1 MAATEQNRS
10 ETNAA
15 PAPEQPVAES
25 APLAEPKPQR
35 KRDPVRRITLIFL
48 AIAMVIY
55 GYTLIADRFTP
66 YSSQARVQAYLV
78 RIMPQVSGNVVEI
91 GVGTNERVEAGTLL
105 FRIDPSEF
113 EIAVEQATAQLEAAG
128 QSVGAS
134 TAGIV
139 ASQANVA
146 RAMAELTNVREQ
158 TARIF
163 QLVEKGIYA
172 QARADQATAAL
183 NTAEAAVRQAEAEL
197 EEARAALG
205 PQGAS
210 NPEIRE
216 AAARLQTAELNLA
229 RTRIVAPSDGAV
241 TALQLTLGQYVNP
254 QVAAMTYIDTREI
267 WIDVQ
272 FRENSLEHVEPGDE
286 VAVIFDILPGRVFR
300 AHVASVGFGVS
311 SGKTDAQT
319 GLPVVDQQIGWL
331 RDPQSLPIRIEFAP
345 DERPRIL
352 RFGSQASV
360 MVFAGDNAA
369 LNGLGRLWMWVES
382 KLTYLR

>member
-1 MAATEQNRS
+1 MAATEQNQS

-15 PAPEQPVAES
+15 PAPERPVAES
-25 APLAEPKPQR
+25 APPPEPKPQR

-48 AIAMVIY
+48 VVAAVIY

-66 YSSQARVQAYLV
+66 YSSQGRVQAYLV

-91 GVGTNERVEAGTLL
+91 GIRSNQLVSANELL
-105 FRIDPSEF
+105 FQIDPGEYQ
-113 EIAVEQATAQLEAAG
+113 IAVEQAAAQLEAAG

-139 ASQANVA
+139 AAQANVA
-146 RAMAELTNVREQ
+146 RATAELTNVREQ

-205 PQGAS
+205 PQGAD
-210 NPEIRE
+210 NPEIR
-216 AAARLQTAELNLA
+216 AAAAQLQTAELNLA
-229 RTRIVAPSDGAV
+229 RTKIVAPSDGAV
-241 TALQLTLGQYVNP
+241 TALQLTLGQYVSP
-254 QVAAMTYIDTREI
+254 QVAAMTYIDTREV

-272 FRENSLEHVEPGDE
+272 YRENSLEHVEPGDE
-286 VAVIFDILPGRVFR
+286 VEVVFDILPGQVFT
-300 AHVASVGFGVS
+300 ATVASLGFGVS

-319 GLPVVDQQIGWL
+319 GLPVVDQSVGWF
-331 RDPQSLPIRIEFAP
+331 RDPQRLPIRIEFAP
-345 DERPRIL
+345 DERPRVL

-360 MVFAGDNAA
+360 MIYASDNGL
-369 LNGLGRLWMWVES
+369 LNGLGRLWMRLES
-382 KLTYLR
+382 YLTYLR

>member
-10 ETNAA
+10 ETNEA
-15 PAPEQPVAES
+15 PAPDQPAAES
-25 APLAEPKPQR
+25 APPEPEPQR

-48 AIAMVIY
+48 VLAAVIY

-66 YSSQARVQAYLV
+66 YSSQGRVQAYLV

-91 GVGTNERVEAGTLL
+91 GVGTNQLVAAGELL
-105 FRIDPSEF
+105 FRIDPGEYQ
-113 EIAVEQATAQLEAAG
+113 IAVEQAAARLEAAG

-139 ASQANVA
+139 SAQANLA
-146 RAMAELTNVREQ
+146 RAVADLANVREQ

-172 QARADQATAAL
+172 PARGDQATASL
-183 NTAEAAVRQAEAEL
+183 KTSEAAVQQAEAQL
-197 EEARAALG
+197 EEARVALG
-205 PQGAS
+205 PQGAD

-216 AAARLQTAELNLA
+216 AAAMLQTAELNLA
-229 RTRIVAPSDGAV
+229 RTNIVAPSDGAV
-241 TALQLTLGQYVNP
+241 TALQLTLGQYVSP
-254 QVAAMTYIDTREI
+254 QVAAMTYIDTREV

-272 FRENSLEHVEPGDE
+272 FRENSLEHVAPGDE
-286 VAVIFDILPGRVFR
+286 VAVVFDILPGQVFT

-311 SGKTDAQT
+311 SGKTDTQT
-319 GLPVVDQQIGWL
+319 GLPVVDQSVGWF
-331 RDPQSLPIRIEFAP
+331 RDPQRLPIRVEFAP

-360 MVFAGDNAA
+360 MVFASDNAL
-369 LNGLGRLWMWVES
+369 LNGLGRLWMRLES
-382 KLTYLR
+382 YMTYLR

>member
-1 MAATEQNRS
+1 MAPTEQNQPV
-10 ETNAA
+10 TNEA
-15 PAPEQPVAES
+15 PAPEQKAAETARPPES
-25 APLAEPKPQR
+25 KSQR

-48 AIAMVIY
+48 VAAAVIY

-66 YSSQARVQAYLV
+66 YSSQGRVQAYLV

-91 GVGTNERVEAGTLL
+91 GVGTNQLVAAGELL
-105 FRIDPSEF
+105 FRIDPGEYQ
-113 EIAVEQATAQLEAAG
+113 IAVEQAAARLEAAG

-139 ASQANVA
+139 SAQANLA
-146 RAMAELTNVREQ
+146 RAVADLANVREQ

-172 QARADQATAAL
+172 PARGDQATASL
-183 NTAEAAVRQAEAEL
+183 KTSEAAVQQAEAQL
-197 EEARAALG
+197 EEARVALG
-205 PQGAS
+205 PQGAD

-216 AAARLQTAELNLA
+216 AAAMLQTAELNLA
-229 RTRIVAPSDGAV
+229 RTNIVAPSDGAV
-241 TALQLTLGQYVNP
+241 TALQLTLGQYVSP

-286 VAVIFDILPGRVFR
+286 VAVVFDILPGQVFT

-311 SGKTDAQT
+311 SGKTDPQT
-319 GLPVVDQQIGWL
+319 GLPVVDQSVGWF
-331 RDPQSLPIRIEFAP
+331 RDPQRLPIRVEFAA

-360 MVFAGDNAA
+360 MVFASDNAL
-369 LNGLGRLWMWVES
+369 LNGLGRLWMRLES
-382 KLTYLR
+382 YMTYLR

>member
-10 ETNAA
+10 ETNEA
-15 PAPEQPVAES
+15 PAPDQPAAES
-25 APLAEPKPQR
+25 APPPEPKPQR

-48 AIAMVIY
+48 VVAAVIY

-66 YSSQARVQAYLV
+66 YSSQGRVQAYLV
-78 RIMPQVSGNVVEI
+78 RIMPQVSGNVVAI
-91 GVGTNERVEAGTLL
+91 GIGTNQLVDAGELL
-105 FRIDPSEF
+105 FQIDPSEYQ
-113 EIAVEQATAQLEAAG
+113 IAVEQAAARLEAAG

-139 ASQANVA
+139 SAQANLA
-146 RAMAELTNVREQ
+146 RAVADLANVREQ

-172 QARADQATAAL
+172 PARGDQATASL
-183 NTAEAAVRQAEAEL
+183 KTSEAAVQQAEAQL
-197 EEARAALG
+197 EEARVALG
-205 PQGAS
+205 PQGAD

-216 AAARLQTAELNLA
+216 AAAMLQTAELNLA
-229 RTRIVAPSDGAV
+229 RTNIVAPSDGAV
-241 TALQLTLGQYVNP
+241 TALQLTLGQYVSP
-254 QVAAMTYIDTREI
+254 QVAAMTYIDTREV

-272 FRENSLEHVEPGDE
+272 YRENSLEHVEPGDE
-286 VAVIFDILPGRVFR
+286 VEVVFDILPGQVFT

-311 SGKTDAQT
+311 SGKTDPQT
-319 GLPVVDQQIGWL
+319 GLPVVDQSVGWF
-331 RDPQSLPIRIEFAP
+331 RDPQRLPVRIEFAA

-360 MVFAGDNAA
+360 MVYASDNGL
-369 LNGLGRLWMWVES
+369 LNGLGRIWMRLES
-382 KLTYLR
+382 YLTYLR

>member
-1 MAATEQNRS
+1 MAASEQNRS
-10 ETNAA
+10 ETNEAA
-15 PAPEQPVAES
+15 APEQPAAEA
-25 APLAEPKPQR
+25 APPPESKPQR

-48 AIAMVIY
+48 VVAAVIY

-66 YSSQARVQAYLV
+66 YSSQGRVQAYLV
-78 RIMPQVSGNVVEI
+78 RIMPQVSGNVVAI
-91 GVGTNERVEAGTLL
+91 GIGTNQLVDAGELL
-105 FRIDPSEF
+105 FQIDPSEYQ
-113 EIAVEQATAQLEAAG
+113 IAVEQAAARLEAAG

-139 ASQANVA
+139 SAQANLA
-146 RAMAELTNVREQ
+146 RAVADLANVREQ

-172 QARADQATAAL
+172 PARGDQATASL
-183 NTAEAAVRQAEAEL
+183 KTSEAAVQQAEAQL
-197 EEARAALG
+197 EEARVALG
-205 PQGAS
+205 PQGAD

-216 AAARLQTAELNLA
+216 AAAMLQTAELNLA
-229 RTRIVAPSDGAV
+229 RTNIVAPSDGAV
-241 TALQLTLGQYVNP
+241 TALQLTLGQYVSP
-254 QVAAMTYIDTREI
+254 QVAAMTYIDTREV

-286 VAVIFDILPGRVFR
+286 VAVVFDILPGQVFT

-319 GLPVVDQQIGWL
+319 GLPVVDQSVGWF
-331 RDPQSLPIRIEFAP
+331 RDPQRLPIRVEFAS

-360 MVFAGDNAA
+360 MVFASDNGL
-369 LNGLGRLWMWVES
+369 LNGLGRLWMRLES
-382 KLTYLR
+382 YMTYLR

>member
-10 ETNAA
+10 ETNVA
-15 PAPEQPVAES
+15 PAPEPPAAEA
-25 APLAEPKPQR
+25 APPPEPTPQR

-48 AIAMVIY
+48 VAAVVIY

-66 YSSQARVQAYLV
+66 YSSQGRAQAYLV
-78 RIMPQVSGNVVEI
+78 RIMPQVSGNVVQI
-91 GVGTNERVEAGTLL
+91 GVGTNQLVKAGELL
-105 FRIDPSEF
+105 FQIDPSEY

-146 RAMAELTNVREQ
+146 RTMAELTNVREQ

-172 QARADQATAAL
+172 PARGDQATAAL
-183 NTAEAAVRQAEAEL
+183 NTADAAVRQAEAQL
-197 EEARAALG
+197 AEARAALG
-205 PQGAS
+205 PQGEA
-210 NPEIRE
+210 NPEIR
-216 AAARLQTAELNLA
+216 AAAAQLQNAELNLA
-229 RTRIVAPSDGAV
+229 RTMVVAPSDGAV
-241 TALQLTLGQYVNP
+241 TALQLTLGQYVSP
-254 QVAAMTYIDTREI
+254 QVAAMTYIDTREV

-286 VAVIFDILPGRVFR
+286 VEVVFDILPGQVFT
-300 AHVASVGFGVS
+300 AHVASLGFGVS
-311 SGKTDAQT
+311 SGKTDPQT
-319 GLPVVDQQIGWL
+319 GLPVVDQSVGWF
-331 RDPQSLPIRIEFAP
+331 RDPQRLPIRIEFAP
-345 DERPRIL
+345 DERPRVL

-360 MVFAGDNAA
+360 MIYASDNGL
-369 LNGLGRLWMWVES
+369 LNGLGRLWMRFES
-382 KLTYLR
+382 IMTYLR